1 MQKVLVIE
9 DSSTVR
15 KVLTK
20 LIGDNPKLHC
30 VACANLAEAKEQ
42 IDKDKDFLVA
52 IADLNLPDAPNGES
66 VELMLSHDI
75 PTIVLTGNFDENLRT
90 SLLNKG
96 VLDYITKESRY
107 SYTQVVKLADRLR
120 KNLTTKVLVVE
131 DSKTTSAYIC
141 NLLKKFHFQVISTTD
156 GLEALDQLKQHP
168 DIKLVI
174 SDYLM
179 PNMDGCELIKAIRQN
194 RNLQDLIFIGISA
207 AGDSVLSAKFIKS
220 GANDFLT
227 KPFYHEEF
235 FCRVLKNLESQ
246 EMIETIRESAYIDS
260 LTNLHNRRFLFE
272 EGERIQSI
280 QESDDN
286 LLVAMVD
293 VDDFKP
299 INDTYGHKIGDHV
312 LREIAALMQG
322 HFTNDIVA
330 RYGGEEFTI
339 LSTRDES
346 AFVDDLTLFMDK
358 VRANTFTQ
366 KQLKLT
372 CSIGG
377 SGKAADQL
385 EHILDTADAH
395 LYTAK
400 NSGKDK
406 MVYDGQKL
414 D

>member
-20 LIGDNPKLHC
+20 LIGDNPNLHC

-42 IDKDKDFLVA
+42 IAKDKDFLVA

-66 VELMLSHDI
+66 VELMLSHEI

-96 VLDYITKESRY
+96 VIDYITKESRY
-107 SYTQVVKLADRLR
+107 SYTQVVNLADRLR

-168 DIKLVI
+168 DVKLVI

-194 RNLQDLIFIGISA
+194 RNLQDLVFIGLSA

-246 EMIETIRESAYIDS
+246 EMIETIRKSAYLDP
-260 LTNLHNRRFLFE
+260 LTHIYNRRFLFE
-272 EGERIQSI
+272 EGERIQRTHST
-280 QESDDN
+280 SDN
-286 LLVAMVD
+286 FMVAMFD
-293 VDDFKP
+293 VDNFKSV
-299 INDTYGHKIGDHV
+299 NDTYGHKIGDHV
-312 LREIAALMQG
+312 LQEMAAIMQQK
-322 HFTNDIVA
+322 FPNDLVA
-330 RYGGEEFTI
+330 RYGGEEFTV

-346 AFVDDLTLFMDK
+346 AFYDDLILFMEK
-358 VRANTFTQ
+358 VRTTPFTQ
-366 KQLKLT
+366 EQLALT
-372 CSIGG
+372 CSVGV
-377 SGKAADQL
+377 SGESADQL
-385 EHILDTADAH
+385 DHIIDTADKH

-400 NSGKDK
+400 NTGKDR
-406 MVYDGQKL
+406 VIFNGEED
-414 D
+414 